1 MSPTTVQQ
9 EAAGTVT
16 FMSYNSTGLSSAK
29 CQWIQEICDKNDV
42 DYISIQEHFKQSS
55 KSLDKYFRNN
65 FKDHYSYVIPAY
77 RRPGQDSGRA
87 KAGVAQLSRK
97 TISVKKDRVVSR
109 SFRIQAQVLNLPS
122 SRLLWINTYLPTDP
136 QRMNYD
142 DSELMEVLGEVETIL
157 STVTYTDVLWT
168 GDMNWDMKRVTQF
181 SHTMHGFVERMGL
194 VSLWSQHPVDYT
206 HIHTDN
212 KSVSTVDH
220 FVLSPRL
227 VPLVSGS
234 GAIHRG
240 DNLSRHSPIWVRLNL
255 GSLPVRKKLAEKI
268 PRKPS
273 WPKAS
278 EEDAQEYTSTLQA
291 RLEALRVPQNLFCSN
306 PNCIDQQHSHDRD
319 SFTLDIL
326 MSLVETTHTT
336 LPMCG
341 GRRVG
346 HQTESGCRALPG
358 WLEEVEPYREESR
371 YWHRVWLREGRPNN
385 NWLHATMVKKRAQ
398 YHYAVRSR
406 AR

>member
-29 CQWIQEICDKNDV
+29 CQWIQEICDKNDM

-65 FKDHYSYVIPAY
+65 LKDHYSYVIPAY

-142 DSELMEVLGEVETIL
+142 DSELMEVLCEVETIL

-212 KSVSTVDH
+212 KSVSTVDY

-255 GSLPVRKKLAEKI
+255 GSLQVRKI

-278 EEDAQEYTSTLQA
+278 EEDAQEYTSTL
-291 RLEALRVPQNLFCSN
+291 
-306 PNCIDQQHSHDRD
+306 
-319 SFTLDIL
+319 
-326 MSLVETTHTT
+326 
-336 LPMCG
+336 
-341 GRRVG
+341 
-346 HQTESGCRALPG
+346 
-358 WLEEVEPYREESR
+358 
-371 YWHRVWLREGRPNN
+371 
-385 NWLHATMVKKRAQ
+385 
-398 YHYAVRSR
+398 
-406 AR
+406 